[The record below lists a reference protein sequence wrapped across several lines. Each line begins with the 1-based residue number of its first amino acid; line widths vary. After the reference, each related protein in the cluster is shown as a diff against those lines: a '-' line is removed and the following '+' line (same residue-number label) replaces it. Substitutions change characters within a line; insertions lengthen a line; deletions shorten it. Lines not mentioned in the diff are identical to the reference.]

1 MWLTATACFAARR
14 RSFVPASDVEYTPPG
29 YEEPPPPLPYNR
41 AFTDWPRIIAINVPA
56 SVFVLLSLIVV
67 DFSTG
72 FDLTRIAV
80 RYGGPG
86 APPISV
92 AAFWIASV
100 GVTGVVSTLLTSVVS
115 PEAYVLKSQCPD
127 CGATVRGNFGG
138 VLGKKGNRETADHEC
153 ENCMA
158 DLRFELEGR
167 KVVMLRDSQ
176 AKKSEALERGRQQA
190 LRVARSQAADA
201 QAEARKYMDGN
212 K

>member
-1 MWLTATACFAARR
+1 MRAAKRR
-14 RSFVPASDVEYTPPG
+14 QSFVPAADSDYTPPG

-41 AFTDWPRIIAINVPA
+41 AFTDWPRIIALNIPSA
-56 SVFVLLSLIVV
+56 FAVLVGLIAV

-72 FDLTRIAV
+72 FDLTRVAV

-86 APPISV
+86 APPLSV
-92 AAFWIASV
+92 ASFWV
-100 GVTGVVSTLLTSVVS
+100 GAVGLTGVVSTLLTSIVS
-115 PEAYVLKSQCPD
+115 PEAYVLKAQCPD

-138 VLGKKGNRETADHEC
+138 VLGRKGNRETAELEC
-153 ENCMA
+153 DNCMA
-158 DLRFELEGR
+158 DLRFELEGQ
-167 KVVMLRDSQ
+167 KVVLERDSES
-176 AKKSEALERGRQQA
+176 KKSEALERGRQQA

>member
-1 MWLTATACFAARR
+1 
-14 RSFVPASDVEYTPPG
+14 VPASDVEYTPPG

-127 CGATVRGNFGG
+127 CGAGAVAPVLTARTFCVRWCWELGRPRFCRVQWELRRCGASESWRWGACSWAACGGCVAPRQGMETIRGG
-138 VLGKKGNRETADHEC
+138 VSTAVSPE
-153 ENCMA
+153 
-158 DLRFELEGR
+158 
-167 KVVMLRDSQ
+167 S
-176 AKKSEALERGRQQA
+176 S
-190 LRVARSQAADA
+190 
-201 QAEARKYMDGN
+201 
-212 K
+212 